1 MVVACHGLW
10 RVCLMPSQPACGW
23 PPVYRTS
30 CRRCADAGCR
40 AYRRHD
46 SNVIA
51 LRLDRQHHSVG
62 VHTESPIHT
71 LMQASHDDDAVPA
84 KRQGRWGM
92 IKASFRRTGRASSR
106 KNTHNEP
113 AASGKLSDP
122 ALAYPASQAAGC
134 GHGNPQ
140 KDVHWFLQWI
150 PTTWMP
156 CGASP
161 SRQRPCIMP
170 PARQPARGAASRPL
184 PRHVMVGP

>member
-1 MVVACHGLW
+1 MVACHGLW

-134 GHGNPQ
+134 GHATHRKMCIGSCSGSRRLGCPVVPAQ
-140 KDVHWFLQWI
+140 VGSGPASCLQHVSQ
-150 PTTWMP
+150 PEGRRPGP
-156 CGASP
+156 C
-161 SRQRPCIMP
+161 R
-170 PARQPARGAASRPL
+170 
-184 PRHVMVGP
+184 VT